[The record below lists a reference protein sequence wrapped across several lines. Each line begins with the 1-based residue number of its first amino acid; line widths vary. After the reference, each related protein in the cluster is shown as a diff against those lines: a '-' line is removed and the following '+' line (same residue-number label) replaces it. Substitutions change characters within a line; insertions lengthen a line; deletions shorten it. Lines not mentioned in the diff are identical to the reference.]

1 MIHQFVMITCFGG
14 PLRGPVLT
22 RLRASLETTL
32 GMYVDDGVI
41 FARAPT
47 WPEVDS
53 LLREE
58 YCVCDEWLLWNNLS
72 AEPAKTEL
80 IYFRPPRVRREPPP

>member
-1 MIHQFVMITCFGG
+1 M
-14 PLRGPVLT
+14 
-22 RLRASLETTL
+22 TL

-41 FARAPT
+41 FARAPS
-47 WPEVDS
+47 WPEVNA

-58 YCVCDEWLLWNNLS
+58 YCLCDEWLLRNNLS

-80 IYFRPPRVRREPPP
+80 IYF